1 MSDLFSGKSGLFA
14 FLLVLLV
21 MIVSV
26 VVKYFTVVS
35 IKPAAVH
42 AELQEIFIS
51 VEDVRP
57 LSLLKANFL
66 MEWGKYRDSDECS
79 SAVSAS
85 RLSSG
90 FVGDIY
96 TVSYTD
102 SIEFPGL
109 PTFHCQFSL
118 EQPMG
123 RRD

>member
-1 MSDLFSGKSGLFA
+1 MSDLFSGKSGLYT

-26 VVKYFTVVS
+26 VIKYFNVVS
-35 IKPAAVH
+35 LKPAAVH
-42 AELQEIFIS
+42 AELEEIFIS
-51 VEDVRP
+51 VENVRP
-57 LSLLKANFL
+57 MSLMKAEFL
-66 MEWGKYRDSDECS
+66 MAWGKYRNSDECS
-79 SAVSAS
+79 GAVSVS

-90 FVGDIY
+90 FEGDVY
-96 TVSYTD
+96 VVSYAD

-123 RRD
+123 RRN